1 MVLGFAILLDPGGST
16 NYYAASIVDFF
27 FFLKVMHSKIVGH
40 SRTVHTYG
48 ECMYSTVHTVQN
60 IP

>member
-1 MVLGFAILLDPGGST
+1 MLGFAILLDPGGST
-16 NYYAASIVDFF
+16 NYYAASIVDF